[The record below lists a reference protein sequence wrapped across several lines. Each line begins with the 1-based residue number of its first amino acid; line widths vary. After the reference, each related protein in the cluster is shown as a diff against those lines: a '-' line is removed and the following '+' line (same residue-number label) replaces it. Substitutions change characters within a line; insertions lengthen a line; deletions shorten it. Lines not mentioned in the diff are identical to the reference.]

1 MLLPFHEPVIN
12 NKSPSSLTMA
22 DVVNIVLS
30 YHMPVI
36 YVDTRQ
42 TVPDTHLYEFV
53 FITFTASMSLSL

>member
-1 MLLPFHEPVIN
+1 
-12 NKSPSSLTMA
+12 MA

-53 FITFTASMSLSL
+53 FITFTASIRSTA